1 MAFPLTPTDLPAWH
15 MPDVASWLG
24 FRAART
30 QQMRA
35 VEFPRLTLVQVVQG
49 SKRVSLGGH
58 RALASPHTLLL
69 APPGSRMDV
78 ENLPSASGFRSEC
91 LVLAPALVEG
101 FARRHAALLDGPA
114 SVPTPCVPLSPGLQ
128 QAWRHCLA
136 CWGQPVDPRVFSHR
150 LEELLLVLA
159 LDGHRAALRPPAT
172 LTVSEQVRRLLLNQP
187 GAPWLADAV
196 ALRLHRSP
204 ATLRR
209 QLAREGQAF
218 NQLLRDCRLGQ
229 ALMLLQTTAQP
240 IAQIAG
246 VCGYTCPS
254 RFALA
259 FRQRYG
265 VSPSSLRATLPPA
278 RGDRHVKTQEA

>member
-1 MAFPLTPTDLPAWH
+1 MAFPLTPADLPAWH

-58 RALASPHTLLL
+58 RALACPHTLLL

-101 FARRHAALLDGPA
+101 FAHRHAALLDGPT
-114 SVPTPCVPLSPGLQ
+114 SPPTPCVPLSPALQ

-159 LDGHRAALRPPAT
+159 LDGHRAALRPPAA

-218 NQLLRDCRLGQ
+218 NQLLRDCRLG
-229 ALMLLQTTAQP
+229 
-240 IAQIAG
+240 
-246 VCGYTCPS
+246 
-254 RFALA
+254 R
-259 FRQRYG
+259 R
-265 VSPSSLRATLPPA
+265 
-278 RGDRHVKTQEA
+278 

>member
-49 SKRVSLGGH
+49 SN
-58 RALASPHTLLL
+58 
-69 APPGSRMDV
+69 GSAWVGTVRW
-78 ENLPSASGFRSEC
+78 
-91 LVLAPALVEG
+91 PA
-101 FARRHAALLDGPA
+101 
-114 SVPTPCVPLSPGLQ
+114 PTPCCWPRRAAGWMWKTCPRPVASARNVWCWPRRW
-128 QAWRHCLA
+128 WRVLPA
-136 CWGQPVDPRVFSHR
+136 AMPPCWTDPRRCPPRACRCRQRCSRRGGTVWRAGASR
-150 LEELLLVLA
+150 LIHA
-159 LDGHRAALRPPAT
+159 CSATGWKNCCWCWRWTAIAPPLRPPAT

-278 RGDRHVKTQEA
+278 RGDRHVKTLEA